1 MIWLLPVQKSLER
14 PKIHQAVLGV
24 AALLF
29 VGPQFLLVSQASSP
43 VDQTA
48 KLFEPGIWRLIALG
62 LPNRCPQEGT
72 STPTKI
78 YGFIKKVFI

>member
-1 MIWLLPVQKSLER
+1 MGNIYGNINMYTPSKYWCFTIAYCHLHTFTNMIWLLPVQKSLER

-48 KLFEPGIWRLIALG
+48 KLFEPGI
-62 LPNRCPQEGT
+62 
-72 STPTKI
+72 
-78 YGFIKKVFI
+78 